1 MRQWGT
7 ALSLT
12 ENIEGRFWKGHFF
25 QEKFLKLKF
34 MINENSYGEDA

>member
-12 ENIEGRFWKGHFF
+12 EIIEGPFWKGHFF
-25 QEKFLKLKF
+25 KKKILELKS
-34 MINENSYGEDA
+34 MIHENHLDEDA